1 MVGFDPFHFKKS
13 RRNPMQIK
21 QSHVV
26 CGVML
31 AVAAG
36 MVMAGTGGEEFN
48 DVWDT
53 LVKWTQGTLG
63 RIIAIAMVLVGVVAG
78 VVRSSIMGFVVG
90 VAAGM
95 GLYNAPTVIESIMG
109 ATYAAADKVV
119 YIAQLTNGLN

>member
-1 MVGFDPFHFKKS
+1 MKI
-13 RRNPMQIK
+13 R

-36 MVMAGTGGEEFN
+36 MVGGEEFN

-109 ATYAAADKVV
+109 ATYAAADKAV

>member
-1 MVGFDPFHFKKS
+1 
-13 RRNPMQIK
+13 MQIK

-36 MVMAGTGGEEFN
+36 LVMAGTGGEEFN

-109 ATYAAADKVV
+109 ATYAAADKAV

>member
-1 MVGFDPFHFKKS
+1 MK
-13 RRNPMQIK
+13 IK

-48 DVWDT
+48 DVWD
-53 LVKWTQGTLG
+53 TLG

-109 ATYAAADKVV
+109 ATYAAADKAV

>member
-1 MVGFDPFHFKKS
+1 MKL
-13 RRNPMQIK
+13 K

-53 LVKWTQGTLG
+53 LVKWTQ
-63 RIIAIAMVLVGVVAG
+63 
-78 VVRSSIMGFVVG
+78 VRS
-90 VAAGM
+90 VASSP
-95 GLYNAPTVIESIMG
+95 LRWC
-109 ATYAAADKVV
+109 
-119 YIAQLTNGLN
+119 